1 MVTLGGKEFALAP
14 RYASFDGYN
23 VHANVFLAAHDRSGL
38 ERLCRYIL
46 RPALA
51 VGRIE
56 RLPDGRVRIG
66 MKRVWSDG
74 ATAMEAPSGGG
85 AGGGRVVAWGGGP
98 QGAELG
104 RGGAGGAGGAAP
116 GQA

>member
-56 RLPDGRVRIG
+56 RLPDGRVRSTS
-66 MKRVWSDG
+66 R
-74 ATAMEAPSGGG
+74 
-85 AGGGRVVAWGGGP
+85 GGRGDVEAVRAARPAQIFRTAPLAALVVS
-98 QGAELG
+98 
-104 RGGAGGAGGAAP
+104 AA
-116 GQA
+116 